1 MSRTIW
7 IRGILICGI
16 LIRGIG
22 VRGIPSHGR
31 SSRFEA
37 NVAVR
42 ACIAY
47 PFARDDWSKC
57 DDGAALHRT
66 RWAQAAGGI
75 GLAWMLSATG
85 AALQLSWADPGN
97 ADRADTVCARAA
109 NPDAGPCRCA
119 ASSRASTILL
129 PPQTGRD
136 NQGASP
142 ARRFAFLLLRTACA
156 HTLQIGRFR
165 TSSSR
170 TSGRADSRCIGSTH
184 ARSNTL

>member
-1 MSRTIW
+1 MARQSAAPGRTALTGLW
-7 IRGILICGI
+7 RCGKT
-16 LIRGIG
+16 L
-22 VRGIPSHGR
+22 
-31 SSRFEA
+31 
-37 NVAVR
+37 VA
-42 ACIAY
+42 
-47 PFARDDWSKC
+47 S
-57 DDGAALHRT
+57 G
-66 RWAQAAGGI
+66 
-75 GLAWMLSATG
+75 
-85 AALQLSWADPGN
+85 
-97 ADRADTVCARAA
+97 ADRRRNKFAWFQFRFCTSRRRSVTPLGLRRPDVTDRAGTTGIQRMVRLADFSLPRATRRGCRLARREWRLRIADTVCARAA
-109 NPDAGPCRCA
+109 NPDAGPWRCA